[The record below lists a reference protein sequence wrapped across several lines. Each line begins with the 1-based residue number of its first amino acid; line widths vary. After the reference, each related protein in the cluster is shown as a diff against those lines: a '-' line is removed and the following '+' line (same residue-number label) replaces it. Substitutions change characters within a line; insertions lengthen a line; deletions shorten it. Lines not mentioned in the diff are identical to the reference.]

1 METFA
6 LGGLI
11 GGALYKVVDTAD
23 SMIGH
28 KDERY
33 KAFGWAAARLDD
45 VANLPPSRL
54 AALWLIVAAALTA
67 ECSTSLPVPLW
78 SFRRAFANG
87 WRLIPRGRWRA
98 RR

>member
-6 LGGLI
+6 LGGLV

-33 KAFGWAAARLDD
+33 KALGWAAAHSTTSPICRRR
-45 VANLPPSRL
+45 VSRRCGS
-54 AALWLIVAAALTA
+54 LWQ
-67 ECSTSLPVPLW
+67 
-78 SFRRAFANG
+78 RR
-87 WRLIPRGRWRA
+87 
-98 RR
+98 